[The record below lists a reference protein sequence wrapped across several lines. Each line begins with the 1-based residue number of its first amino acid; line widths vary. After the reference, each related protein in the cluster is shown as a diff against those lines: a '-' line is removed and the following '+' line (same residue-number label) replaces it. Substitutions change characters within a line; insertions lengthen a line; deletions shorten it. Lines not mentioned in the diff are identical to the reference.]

1 MPSAALVL
9 SGGGLLGV
17 GWELGVLRGLQDGG
31 VAMGRFELVIGTSAG
46 AVSGAFAASGAPL
59 EAVSPVAER
68 DRQFAAMVEQMNPDV
83 MGPVFAA
90 LMSGGEPDQGR
101 RAQLGAI
108 ARQTQISEDL
118 AIEVMRQYLPDVPW
132 PRPLVIA
139 AVDVDDGALVSWG
152 VDAGVSLVHAA
163 AASSAIPGIFPPI
176 TIAGRRYMDGAIRS
190 PTSADLA
197 AGSDVLVIVAA
208 PSRSEQTDRQIA
220 AETAE
225 VRAAGGT
232 IVEIRPDVESG
243 LAFGPNAM
251 DSSRQPLVYTA
262 GRRQGRA
269 AANDVTPLIG

>member
-1 MPSAALVL
+1 MRRAALVL

-31 VAMGRFELVIGTSAG
+31 VAMGRFDLVIGTSAG
-46 AVSGAFAASGAPL
+46 AVSGAIAASGAPL

-68 DRQFAAMVEQMNPDV
+68 DRQLATIVQQMNPDL
-83 MGPVFAA
+83 MGPVFGA
-90 LMSGGEPDQGR
+90 LMSGGEPDQSR

-108 ARQTQISEDL
+108 ARQTQIPEDL
-118 AIEVMRQYLPDVPW
+118 AIAIMSQYLPDIPW

-139 AVDVDDGALVSWG
+139 AVDVDDGAFVSWG
-152 VDAGVSLVHAA
+152 FHAGVSLVRAA

-176 TIAGRRYMDGAIRS
+176 TIAARRYMDGAIRS

-197 AGSDVLVIVAA
+197 AGSDVPVIVAA
-208 PSRSEQTDRQIA
+208 PSRSERSDRQIA

-225 VRAAGGT
+225 VRGAGGT

-243 LAFGPNAM
+243 VAFGPNAM
-251 DSSRQPLVYTA
+251 DDSRQPLVFAA
-262 GRRQGRA
+262 GLRQGRA
-269 AANDVTPLIG
+269 AASDVAARI